1 MQYLERDDI
10 APLGHR
16 AWYPEPRGV
25 GRSSGGPHT
34 MEQAIADI
42 EAIRRAVE
50 VDSWMVIGHSWG
62 CDLGVRYAI
71 EHPEAVTALVGIAG
85 RGPQRDFTWSTAYEA
100 GKSTEPVVEIDWDPE
115 VHVASAHRSPSGST
129 VRTCGADWPT
139 VKCQCT
145 SSLPATTS
153 ARPGRSRSLPNS
165 FHTALSRQSLRSRM
179 TSGPLTQTGG
189 RRPSPTPAPF
199 VRQPSNSVLIDDR
212 LTRPLLAVKSVK
224 PVTHDVKWRCSCEA
238 RWRCSFRW
246 IIRTS
251 RTNRRPAAIDGVR
264 QSAYWFGERR
274 HGADRRAGETRDPHR
289 RP

>member
-1 MQYLERDDI
+1 MESRTIELEDVALHVGSTGDGPDVVVLTGGPGCVQYLERDDI

-115 VHVASAHRSPSGST
+115 VHAALGSSFTEWIHRPDLWRGL
-129 VRTCGADWPT
+129 AD
-139 VKCQCT
+139 CQV
-145 SSLPATTS
+145 PMHFIA
-153 ARPGRSRSLPNS
+153 AGDDI
-165 FHTALSRQSLRSRM
+165 
-179 TSGPLTQTGG
+179 
-189 RRPSPTPAPF
+189 RPSWPLAQLAELVPHGTFSSVPEVPHDFWSTHPDRWTETVTDACTLRAPA
-199 VRQPSNSVLIDDR
+199 QQQR
-212 LTRPLLAVKSVK
+212 L
-224 PVTHDVKWRCSCEA
+224 D
-238 RWRCSFRW
+238 
-246 IIRTS
+246 
-251 RTNRRPAAIDGVR
+251 
-264 QSAYWFGERR
+264 
-274 HGADRRAGETRDPHR
+274 
-289 RP
+289 